1 MIKEGKGKREREKE
15 MQTVADKKLEETFE
29 YLENALKSL
38 SEVVIDKSSGYED
51 YTDEFKNGLN
61 ELLIILMKTLRKQ
74 N

>member
-1 MIKEGKGKREREKE
+1 

-61 ELLIILMKTLRKQ
+61 ELLIILMETLRKQ

>member
-1 MIKEGKGKREREKE
+1 

-38 SEVVIDKSSGYED
+38 AEVVIDKSSGYED

>member
-1 MIKEGKGKREREKE
+1 MIGMIKEGKE

-61 ELLIILMKTLRKQ
+61 ELLIILMETLRKQ

>member
-1 MIKEGKGKREREKE
+1 

-38 SEVVIDKSSGYED
+38 SEVVIEKTSGYED

-61 ELLIILMKTLRKQ
+61 DLLIVLMKTLRK
-74 N
+74 